1 MTTHTRG
8 GAATEKGAART
19 TAVVLAGGTGQ
30 RVGLSIPKQ
39 LLKIA
44 GKTVIEH
51 TLAVFDQAEGIDDV
65 MVLMTPG
72 YVADVEKIVAKAG
85 LTKVTRVIEGGAS
98 RNETTERAIAA
109 LGEDLAEGEDCN
121 VLFHDAV
128 RPFLSQ
134 RVIQDCVDALGRY
147 QAVDV
152 AIPSADTV
160 IVTRTHGDDG
170 EFITEV
176 PDRSR
181 LRRGQTPQG
190 FTLSTIRRAY
200 EIAGADP
207 NFQATDDCSVV
218 LKYLPEVPIHVVPGD
233 EYNMKVTEPLDV
245 FLADKLFQLASTA
258 APAQAD
264 EGAYRRLLQ
273 GRTLVVFGGSYG
285 IGADIADLARASGAR
300 VYALGR
306 SSTGT
311 HVENPAHVEEALATA
326 YAESGR
332 IDYVVNTAGVLR
344 IGKLA
349 ETDNSTL
356 EEALRVNYLAPVQ
369 IARASH
375 KYLAESGGQLLLY
388 TSSSYTRGRA
398 EYSLYSS
405 TKAAMVNLTQAL
417 ADEWAADR
425 IRVNCVNPERTATPM
440 RTKAFG
446 KEPEGSLLSSQ
457 AVARTSLDVLLSD
470 MTGHVIDVRQQDP
483 MRGTAAASAFDQ
495 ALATVLDRSG
505 DSESAGSL

>member
-1 MTTHTRG
+1 MSTQEPGR
-8 GAATEKGAART
+8 AAAARPAART

-30 RVGLSIPKQ
+30 RVGLAIPKQ

-51 TLAVFDQAEGIDDV
+51 TLTIFQQAEGIDDV
-65 MVLMTPG
+65 VVLMAPG
-72 YVADVEKIVAKAG
+72 YVDNVQKIVDTAG
-85 LTKVTRVIEGGAS
+85 LTKVTRIIEGGS
-98 RNETTERAIAA
+98 TRNETTERAIAA
-109 LGEDLAEGEDCN
+109 LGEGLAEGEDRN

-134 RVIQDCVDALGRY
+134 RVIRDCVTALDRY

-152 AIPSADTV
+152 AIPSADTI

-170 EFITEV
+170 EFITDV

-181 LRRGQTPQG
+181 LRRGQTPQA
-190 FTLSTIRRAY
+190 FKLSTIRRAY
-200 EIAGADP
+200 ERASEDP

-218 LKYLPEVPIHVVPGD
+218 LKYLPDVPIHVVAGD

-264 EGAYRRLLQ
+264 EDAYRRLLD
-273 GRTLVVFGGSYG
+273 GRTLVIFGGSYG
-285 IGADIADLARASGAR
+285 IGADIADLARGFGAH

-306 SSTGT
+306 STTGT
-311 HVENPAHVEEALATA
+311 HVENPEDVDDALSTA
-326 YAESGR
+326 YAETGR

-349 ETDNSTL
+349 ETDNGTL

-369 IARASH
+369 IARASY
-375 KYLAESGGQLLLY
+375 KYLAESGGQFLLY

-417 ADEWAADR
+417 ADEWAADG

-446 KEPEGSLLSSQ
+446 QEPPGSLLTSQ
-457 AVARTSLDVLLSD
+457 TVARTSLDVLLSD

-483 MRGTAAASAFDQ
+483 MRGTAASAFDK
-495 ALATVLDRSG
+495 ALATVLDRSS
-505 DSESAGSL
+505 DRESEGAA

>member
-1 MTTHTRG
+1 MPIDSNARRT
-8 GAATEKGAART
+8 AAVRT

-44 GKTVIEH
+44 GKTVLEH
-51 TLAVFDQAEGIDDV
+51 TLTVFEQAEGIDDV
-65 MVLMTPG
+65 IVLMAPG
-72 YVADVEKIVAKAG
+72 YVADVEKIITKAG
-85 LTKVTRVIEGGAS
+85 LAKVSRVIEGGTS

-109 LGEDLAEGEDCN
+109 LGENLAEGEDAN

-128 RPFLSQ
+128 RPLLSQ
-134 RVIQDCVDALGRY
+134 RVISDCVAALDRY

-152 AIPSADTV
+152 AIPSADTI
-160 IVTRTHGDDG
+160 IVTRTHGEDG

-181 LRRGQTPQG
+181 LRRGQTPQA
-190 FTLSTIRRAY
+190 FKLSTIRRAY
-200 EIAGADP
+200 EVASADP

-218 LKYLPEVPIHVVPGD
+218 LKYLPDVPIHVVAGD
-233 EYNMKVTEPLDV
+233 EYNMKVTQPVDV
-245 FLADKLFQLASTA
+245 FITDKLFQLASTA
-258 APAQAD
+258 TVEQAD
-264 EGAYRRLLQ
+264 EDAYRKLLK
-273 GRTLVVFGGSYG
+273 GKTMVVFGGSYG
-285 IGADIADLARASGAR
+285 IGADIAGLAREYGAH

-306 SSTGT
+306 STTGT
-311 HVENPAHVEEALATA
+311 HVENPEHIDDALSNA
-326 YAESGR
+326 YAETGR

-349 ETDNSTL
+349 ETGNSTL

-369 IARASH
+369 IARAAY
-375 KYLAESGGQLLLY
+375 KYLAETQGQLLLY

-405 TKAAMVNLTQAL
+405 TKAAVVNLTQAL
-417 ADEWAADR
+417 ADEWAADGV
-425 IRVNCVNPERTATPM
+425 RVNCVNPERTATPM

-446 KEPEGSLLSSQ
+446 KEPESSLLSSE
-457 AVARTSLDVLLSD
+457 AVARTSLDVLLSA

-483 MRGTAAASAFDQ
+483 TRGTAAASGFEQ
-495 ALATVLDRSG
+495 ALAAVLDRSEN
-505 DSESAGSL
+505 DESAGVA